1 VDRPAISPAVQRDYD
16 QIVERMGQQRGV
28 TASRM
33 FGMPALLLGRKA
45 FAGLYGDAMVFKL
58 SGDAHAAAL
67 NLTGAELF
75 DPSQMGRP
83 MKAWVVVPTPHAGKW
98 GGLADQALASA
109 KSAR

>member
-16 QIVERMGQQRGV
+16 RLVERVRQEPGV
-28 TASRM
+28 TAGKL
-33 FGMPALLLGRKA
+33 FGMPALLLDRKA

-67 NLTGAELF
+67 RLAGAELF
-75 DPSQMGRP
+75 DPSQLGRP
-83 MKAWVVVPTPHAGKW
+83 MKAWVIVPTTHAGKW

-109 KSAR
+109 KSER

>member
-1 VDRPAISPAVQRDYD
+1 MDSPAITPAAQRGYD
-16 QIVERMGQQRGV
+16 QIGERMEQEHGV
-28 TASRM
+28 KAGRM

-83 MKAWVVVPTPHAGKW
+83 MKAWVVVSTTHAGKW

-109 KSAR
+109 KSAP